1 VACFIFLKGVIK
13 GFYNNFYQVPH
24 QNMDKYEWKKN
35 YAIVNRMYYTE
46 RLWET
51 TIFVAAVYTWSN
63 MLFIRKGYFAPL
75 MKQRLVPIWGKL
87 FAFNSVITFILLA
100 PLQREEMRVQMR
112 KRFIMGKFLYSTFHL
127 DPEQQKFS
135 QDFRLV

>member
-1 VACFIFLKGVIK
+1 
-13 GFYNNFYQVPH
+13 
-24 QNMDKYEWKKN
+24 MDKYEWKKN

-75 MKQRLVPIWGKL
+75 MKQRLVPIWGKI

-100 PLQREEMRVQMR
+100 PLQKEEIRVQMR